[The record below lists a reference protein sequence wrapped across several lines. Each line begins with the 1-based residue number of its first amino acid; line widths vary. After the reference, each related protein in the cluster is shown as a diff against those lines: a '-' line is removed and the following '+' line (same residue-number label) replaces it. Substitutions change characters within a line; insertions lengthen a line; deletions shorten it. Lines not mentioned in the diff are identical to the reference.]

1 MAYIVVERA
10 VEFSMTFVELKQKEV
25 INCKDCMRIGCVAD
39 IDFDSESGQICGF
52 IVPVSTGFL
61 SGFGRTTRYYI
72 KYCDVVRIGPD
83 IMLVDVCL
91 DKAVMRSD
99 DC

>member
-1 MAYIVVERA
+1 
-10 VEFSMTFVELKQKEV
+10 MTFVDLKQKEV

-39 IDFDSESGQICGF
+39 VDFNPDNGHICGF
-52 IVPVSTGFL
+52 IVPVSTGIF
-61 SGFGRTTRYYI
+61 GFSRCTKYYI
-72 KYCDVVRIGPD
+72 RFCDVVKIGPD

-91 DKAVMRSD
+91 DNAVIRND

>member
-1 MAYIVVERA
+1 
-10 VEFSMTFVELKQKEV
+10 MTFVELKQKEV

>member
-1 MAYIVVERA
+1 
-10 VEFSMTFVELKQKEV
+10 MTFVDLKQKEV

-39 IDFDSESGQICGF
+39 LDFDCESGQICGF
-52 IVPVSTGFL
+52 IVPAPTGLF
-61 SGFGRTTRYYI
+61 SGFGKGIRYYI
-72 KYCDVVRIGPD
+72 RFCDVVKIGPD

-91 DKAVMRSD
+91 DKAVMREE

>member
-1 MAYIVVERA
+1 MAYIVVERV
-10 VEFSMTFVELKQKEV
+10 VEFFMTFVELKQKEV

-52 IVPVSTGFL
+52 IVPVSTGFW

>member
-1 MAYIVVERA
+1 MVERV

-52 IVPVSTGFL
+52 IVPVSIGFL

>member
-1 MAYIVVERA
+1 
-10 VEFSMTFVELKQKEV
+10 MTFVELKQKEV

-52 IVPVSTGFL
+52 IVPVSAGFL

-91 DKAVMRSD
+91 DKAVMRSE

>member
-1 MAYIVVERA
+1 MVERV

>member
-1 MAYIVVERA
+1 MAYIVVERV

>member
-1 MAYIVVERA
+1 
-10 VEFSMTFVELKQKEV
+10 MTFDELKQKEV